1 MTGCAAELPAL
12 LERYG
17 IAPASQAWRRLHRYL
32 ELLRKWQER
41 VNLVGSAEWRVTGA
55 LVEEGLW
62 AAGFYPEEPLRHLD
76 IGSGAGFPALVLR
89 IVRPRMSL
97 DMVESR
103 ERRALFL
110 ENAVRELELE
120 GCRVFHARLDELLR
134 RCPAGGWDC
143 VSWKGLKIAARD
155 LRSLVEA
162 CPEGALF
169 YMFHGDRLPLEDPS
183 QMEGLR
189 PRHTCLEF
197 PGKPGWR
204 LSIYG
209 K

>member
-1 MTGCAAELPAL
+1 MTAAAEALPRL
-12 LERYG
+12 LDRYG
-17 IAPASQAWRRLHRYL
+17 IAPGSQAWNRFHVYL

-41 VNLVGSAEWRVTGA
+41 VNLVGSAEWRIVGR
-55 LVEEGLW
+55 LIEEGLW
-62 AAGFYPEEPLRHLD
+62 AAGFYPEEPVHHLD

-89 IVRPRMSL
+89 IVRPRMRL

-110 ENAVRELELE
+110 EAAVQELALE

-134 RCPAGGWDC
+134 GGQVGVWDC

-155 LRSLVEA
+155 MRSLVQA
-162 CPEGALF
+162 CRNGALF

-183 QMEGLR
+183 HTEDLK
-189 PRHTCLEF
+189 PRRTCLEF
-197 PGKPGWR
+197 PGKQGWR
-204 LSIYG
+204 LSIYS